1 VKHFLLFIFIA
12 AGLCLSAQNITITGI
27 LKDAESGHALPFGS
41 IALPGTSKGVNS
53 NGQGTFSITIPDNVK
68 PLRLIASYIG
78 YATDTLLVS
87 ASQHELVILLK
98 HEHEKL
104 DEVVVTGA
112 SKATLMRE
120 NPLSVSSVS
129 LKALE
134 RSNES
139 NLVEALVKHVPGLN
153 TVKTGPNIS
162 KPFIRGLGYNRV
174 LTLYDGV
181 RQEGQQWGD
190 EHGLE
195 VDAYNMQRAEVIKGP
210 ASLLYGSDALAGVV
224 SFIPYVPNEKDSV
237 LKLKFIS
244 EYQSNNGLSGNG
256 LRLGY
261 STERWLFAFRG
272 SYRLAKNYS
281 NAIDG
286 PVYNTGFN
294 EKNLALLAGC
304 NSRKGYTQLNLTLYD
319 NLQGIP
325 DGSRD
330 SATRQFT
337 QQVYEGAD
345 DDIKHRPLV
354 SNAALHSYALSP
366 LHQHIQH
373 YRLYAN
379 SHYQLGKGEADALIA
394 IQQNTRREYNH
405 PTDVS
410 QAGMYVLLNTLN
422 YGLRYNAPKIHDVE
436 ISGGINGMYQ
446 SNQNKDATDFPIP
459 DYQLLDAGAYLYA
472 KWKRK
477 RWTVSGGFRYDLRY
491 LSGNNFYV
499 RMDSARGFMEQASK
513 DESGAELQ
521 FPSFNKMFSGLSA
534 SAGITCKLNQA
545 LSLKINVARGYRA
558 PNITEFAANGLD
570 PGAHVVYLGN
580 RNFSP
585 EFSLQEDVG
594 MSCVLKDVSVSF
606 SVFNNHVFNYIYLSQ
621 LTNEHGEPV
630 VSEQGNKTFLYQQA
644 AAQLYGL
651 EANVDLHPR
660 GSKGFSLFSDFSL
673 LYGFNRKDEYK
684 GQGIY
689 GAYLPFIPPLK
700 WLSGISQEISL
711 GSQVLRSVT
720 IKAEL
725 DYNGAQN
732 RYLALYNTETSNA
745 AYCLINT
752 GIQAELRCRKKS
764 IQLQA
769 QINNLLDAVYQ
780 SNLSRLKYFEYYT
793 ASPNG
798 RYGLYGM
805 GRNVCVKVIVEI

>member
-1 VKHFLLFIFIA
+1 MKHLFLTIFIIS
-12 AGLCLSAQNITITGI
+12 GLYLSAQNTKITGI

-41 IALPGTSKGVNS
+41 IALYGTGKGVNS
-53 NGQGTFSITIPDNVK
+53 DGQGAFRMTIPDHTK
-68 PLRLIASYIG
+68 TLKLIASYIG
-78 YATDTLLVS
+78 YATDTLS
-87 ASQHELVILLK
+87 ASVSQHELVILLK
-98 HEHEKL
+98 PAHEKL

-120 NPLSVSSVS
+120 NPAAISSVS

-134 RSNES
+134 RASES

-153 TVKTGPNIS
+153 AVKTGPNIS

-195 VDAYNMQRAEVIKGP
+195 VDAYNMQRAEVIKGA

-224 SFIPYVPNEKDSV
+224 SFIPYIPNEKDSV
-237 LKLKFIS
+237 LKLKFFS
-244 EYQSNNGLSGNG
+244 EYQSDNGLTGTG

-261 STERWLFAFRG
+261 STATWLFAVRG

-294 EKNLALLAGC
+294 EKNLALLAGY
-304 NSRKGYTQLNLTLYD
+304 NSRKGYTQLNFTVYD

-337 QQVYEGAD
+337 QQIYEGAD
-345 DDIKHRPLV
+345 DAIKHRPLV
-354 SNAALHSYALSP
+354 SSAVLHSYALSP

-379 SHYQLGKGEADALIA
+379 NYYQLGRGQIDALIA
-394 IQQNTRREYNH
+394 LQQNIRREYNH
-405 PTDVS
+405 PTDPS
-410 QAGMYVLLNTLN
+410 QAGMYVRLNTVN
-422 YGLRYNAPKIHDVE
+422 YGLRYNAPKFYNTE
-436 ISGGINGMYQ
+436 IAGGINGMYQ
-446 SNQNKDATDFPIP
+446 NNQNKDATDFPIP
-459 DYQLLDAGAYLYA
+459 DYHLLDAGAYLHA
-472 KWKRK
+472 KWKHK
-477 RWTVSGGFRYDLRY
+477 RWTVSGGLRYDLRS
-491 LSGNNFYV
+491 LSGDHFYV
-499 RMDSARGFMEQASK
+499 RMNSSRRFMEQAAK

-521 FPSFNKMFSGLSA
+521 FASFNKTFGGVSA
-534 SAGITCKLNQA
+534 SAGMTCRLTEA
-545 LSLKINVARGYRA
+545 LSLKMNVARGYRA

-570 PGAHVVYLGN
+570 PGAHIVYLGN

-585 EFSLQEDVG
+585 EFSLQEDAG
-594 MSCVLKDVSVSF
+594 MSCVLKDVSASF
-606 SVFNNHVFNYIYLSQ
+606 SLFNNHVSNYIYLSQ

-630 VSEQGNKTFLYQQA
+630 MSEQGNKTFQYQQA
-644 AAQLYGL
+644 AAQLYGA
-651 EANVDLHPR
+651 EADVDLHPR
-660 GSKGFSLFSDFSL
+660 ALKGFSFTSDFSL

-684 GQGIY
+684 GQGAY
-689 GAYLPFIPPLK
+689 GEYLPFIPPLK

-711 GSQVLRSVT
+711 RTQVLRSIT
-720 IKAEL
+720 IKAEI
-725 DYNGAQN
+725 DYNGAQK
-732 RYLALYNTETSNA
+732 RYLALYNTETANA

-752 GIQAELRCRKKS
+752 GIQAELHCRKKS

-793 ASPNG
+793 VSPNG
-798 RYGLYGM
+798 HYGLYGM
-805 GRNVCVKVIVEI
+805 GRNVCMKVIIEL